1 MFEGLVSSLLKTY
14 IGKYVNVNQD
24 KLSIGLLSGVVEL
37 ENASLRLDAINDD
50 NRFPFVVKFGHI
62 GKIKLSI
69 SWNALRQSP
78 WSLIAEN
85 IYIIIGPKRECNKQ
99 QQQEQREQQQQ
110 DPASNDQK
118 HLEQNGEQRIDSS
131 SSSVPT
137 TSSDQAVESSNTDK
151 SSLLS
156 TYENKWFREVETLGV
171 TNNSSSSLND
181 NNTGDDPYG
190 SQPRLQVYS
199 YLASFAYSL
208 LNNLHVSLN
217 DLHIR

>member
-50 NRFPFVVKFGHI
+50 NRFPFFIKFGHI
-62 GKIKLSI
+62 GKIKLNI

-85 IYIIIGPKRECNKQ
+85 INIIIGPKRECKKKKAEADLSSQ
-99 QQQEQREQQQQ
+99 QSESTISNEEQTVSAE
-110 DPASNDQK
+110 
-118 HLEQNGEQRIDSS
+118 
-131 SSSVPT
+131 
-137 TSSDQAVESSNTDK
+137 TSSLENTVTSASPADENK
-151 SSLLS
+151 SGLLVD
-156 TYENKWFREVETLGV
+156 YENKWFKEVEMLGIY
-171 TNNSSSSLND
+171 SD
-181 NNTGDDPYG
+181 NPDKTMLEDDTYG
-190 SQPRLQVYS
+190 NQKRLHVFS

-208 LNNLHVSLN
+208 LNNLHVSLK

>member
-50 NRFPFVVKFGHI
+50 NRFPFFIKFGHI
-62 GKIKLSI
+62 GKIKLNI

-85 IYIIIGPKRECNKQ
+85 INIIIGPKRECKKKKAAETDVSSQ
-99 QQQEQREQQQQ
+99 KAESTI
-110 DPASNDQK
+110 SNE
-118 HLEQNGEQRIDSS
+118 EQNVLDETPSLETI
-131 SSSVPT
+131 V
-137 TSSDQAVESSNTDK
+137 TSESPVDENK
-151 SSLLS
+151 SGLLVD
-156 TYENKWFREVETLGV
+156 YENKWFKEVEMLGIY
-171 TNNSSSSLND
+171 SD
-181 NNTGDDPYG
+181 NPDKTMLDDDTYG
-190 SQPRLQVYS
+190 NQKRLHVFS

-208 LNNLHVSLN
+208 LNNLHVSLK

>member
-37 ENASLRLDAINDD
+37 ENASLRLDAINED
-50 NRFPFVVKFGHI
+50 NRFPFFIKFGHI
-62 GKIKLSI
+62 GKIKLNI

-85 IYIIIGPKRECNKQ
+85 INIIIGPKRECKKKKAEADLSSQQPAESTISNEEQTVSAETPSLETIVSTADENK
-99 QQQEQREQQQQ
+99 
-110 DPASNDQK
+110 S
-118 HLEQNGEQRIDSS
+118 G
-131 SSSVPT
+131 
-137 TSSDQAVESSNTDK
+137 
-151 SSLLS
+151 LLVD
-156 TYENKWFREVETLGV
+156 YENKWFKDVEMLGIY
-171 TNNSSSSLND
+171 SD
-181 NNTGDDPYG
+181 NPDKTMLDDDTYG
-190 SQPRLQVYS
+190 NQKRLHVFS

-208 LNNLHVSLN
+208 LNNLHVSLK